1 MATPSSCAPF
11 RAPSE
16 PTKVLVLG
24 TLHLGETSDDLK
36 LQVPE
41 MPDAAF
47 EPLLDA
53 LAPHA
58 TDGVMVE
65 LDAPESV
72 AYWTGAG
79 DGETATARYPWLPEA
94 WSAQSE
100 LGLGFLE
107 ARDRFLT
114 GHTQSPPELALLAL
128 AAYDLP
134 SAVLWWARTD
144 GAERRSAPDGVRR
157 LLDRLAA
164 SHNEAI
170 RIGVRLALRLGH
182 RRVFAID
189 GSTHGDLPPGR
200 EAETGGLYADIQG
213 HPAFQ
218 ELLTAYEALMAGLQD
233 ELEASVQ
240 TGDLRPFFRT
250 FNETTRLRQLLAQW
264 QTLFETHHESG
275 LDRARVA
282 MWEARNL
289 AMAKNARVAMANR
302 PGGRFLVLVGASHK
316 PFLDTYFHTLVDVE
330 TVEAGEALLT
340 QPRG

>member
-36 LQVPE
+36 LQAPE
-41 MPDAAF
+41 IPDAAF

-53 LAPHA
+53 LALYA
-58 TDGVMVE
+58 RDGVMVE

-72 AYWTGAG
+72 AYWAGAG
-79 DGETATARYPWLPEA
+79 DGETATARYPWLPA
-94 WSAQSE
+94 ARSAQTE
-100 LGLGFLE
+100 LDLGFLE
-107 ARDRFLT
+107 ARDRFLA

-134 SAVLWWARTD
+134 SAVLWWARAD
-144 GAERRSAPDGVRR
+144 RAERKAAPDGVRR
-157 LLDRLAA
+157 LLGRLAA
-164 SHNEAI
+164 SRSEAV

-189 GSTHGDLPPGR
+189 DSTHGDLPPGR
-200 EAETGGLYADIQG
+200 EAKTGGLYADLQG

-218 ELLTAYEALMAGLQD
+218 KLLTAYEALMAGLRD

-240 TGDLRPFFRT
+240 TGDLRPVFRT
-250 FNETTRLRQLLAQW
+250 TNETARLRQLLAQW
-264 QTLFETHHESG
+264 QILFETHHESG

-289 AMAKNARVAMANR
+289 GMAKNARVAMANC
-302 PGGRFLVLVGASHK
+302 PGGQFLALVGASHK
-316 PFLDTYFHTLVDVE
+316 HFLDAYFHTLVDVE
-330 TVEAGEALLT
+330 TVSVGEVLRT
-340 QPRG
+340 EPHG